1 MKALHFVLMA
11 AVLVSACSQ
20 LDETGLEPVQQKSRE
35 LNESYGP
42 SRIGVVLTSHGDI
55 DDFDEIEGYLRTAFL
70 KNVGVPLP
78 RVIREIIEDP
88 AYWIAKDGIEEQY
101 EIIGATRYR
110 KNADLQAIAIR
121 AALRQRGVD
130 ANVYVGYNFMPPFV
144 EDAIES
150 ARADGVDE
158 IVVFNKGA
166 QYSLATLG
174 ESIEEIEGYL
184 EKAEDWDARIVAV
197 KQYSND
203 ERFRELFAKVL
214 RRDALETF
222 PNQNPADICLFIA
235 SHGLPLRLIRMGDPA
250 VDQMLAV
257 VEDLKVRL
265 PEFPIYHGFL
275 NDDFFPG
282 AAWVE
287 PNSGDTAYD
296 IRNDS
301 CPATL
306 MDGRLSFTTHHR
318 ATQFDLDVDARE
330 IIENTPDL
338 QGDGTI
344 HPLYKPMTAVL
355 AKQWDDEPG
364 FAELMADL
372 TIEALR
378 GEGDLI
384 EIQ

>member
-1 MKALHFVLMA
+1 M
-11 AVLVSACSQ
+11 
-20 LDETGLEPVQQKSRE
+20 TKSRE
-35 LNESYGP
+35 LNSSYGP
-42 SRIGVVLTSHGDI
+42 ARIGVVLTSHGDI
-55 DDFDEIEGYLRTAFL
+55 DEYEEIEGYLRTAFL

-78 RVIREIIEDP
+78 RLVREIIEDP
-88 AYWIAKDGIEEQY
+88 AYWIARDGIEEQY
-101 EIIGATRYR
+101 EIIGATEYR
-110 KNADLQAIAIR
+110 ANADIQAEAIR
-121 AALRQRGVD
+121 LALDAKGVK

-144 EDAIES
+144 EDAVEA
-150 ARADGVDE
+150 ARADGVE
-158 IVVFNKGA
+158 ELVVFNKGA

-184 EKAEDWDARIVAV
+184 EKADPWDARIVAV
-197 KQYSND
+197 KQFSND
-203 ERFRELFAKVL
+203 DRFRKLFADVL

-222 PNQNPADICLFIA
+222 PDQDPADICLFIA

-287 PNSGDTAYD
+287 PNSGTTAHE
-296 IRNDS
+296 IRSDS
-301 CPATL
+301 CPAVL

-318 ATQFDLDVDARE
+318 ATLFDLDVDARE
-330 IIENTPDL
+330 EIENTPDL
-338 QGDGTI
+338 LPNGEL
-344 HPLYKPMTAVL
+344 HPLYNPLTAVL
-355 AKQWDDEPG
+355 AQQWDDEPG
-364 FAELMADL
+364 FADLMADL
-372 TIEALR
+372 TIEALN

-384 EIQ
+384 ELH